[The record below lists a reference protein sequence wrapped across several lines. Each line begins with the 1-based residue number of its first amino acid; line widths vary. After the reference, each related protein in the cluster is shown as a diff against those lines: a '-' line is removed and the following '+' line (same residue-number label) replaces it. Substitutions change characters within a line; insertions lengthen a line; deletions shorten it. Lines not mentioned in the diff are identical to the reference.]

1 MEELLQKVITKVY
14 QLNKNTR
21 HDFFFNFA
29 GHINR
34 LDIDYYKDGWNENKN
49 LESIMKFTT
58 ELTEENLEKVLK
70 KLEEIEKEN

>member
-1 MEELLQKVITKVY
+1 MEELLQKVIIKIY

>member
-1 MEELLQKVITKVY
+1 MEDLLQKVIAKVY
-14 QLNKNTR
+14 QLNKNTK
-21 HDFFFNFA
+21 HNFFFNFA

-58 ELTEENLEKVLK
+58 ELTEENLK
-70 KLEEIEKEN
+70 KALERLEEIEKEG

>member
-1 MEELLQKVITKVY
+1 MEELLQKVIAKVY
-14 QLNKNTR
+14 QLNKNTK
-21 HDFFFNFA
+21 HDFFFNFS

>member
-1 MEELLQKVITKVY
+1 MEELLQKVIVKIY
-14 QLNKNTR
+14 QLNKNTK
-21 HDFFFNFA
+21 HDFFFNFS

-34 LDIDYYKDGWNENKN
+34 LDIDCYKDGWNEKN
-49 LESIMKFTT
+49 NPERIMEFTT